1 MYPEAVDGLP
11 DTQQPPP
18 DGQLLPLQ
26 PRKIQHKAVPRMKCH
41 CSVLGVLLPQ
51 AGAVA
56 EDRAVGA
63 ARLPCARLRG
73 QHGKW
78 LGTTSEIS
86 YLFACLYFYLFP
98 PPSRSLELS

>member
-1 MYPEAVDGLP
+1 MDCLIPSSRSQMGSSFLSSLEKYLGA
-11 DTQQPPP
+11 
-18 DGQLLPLQ
+18 
-26 PRKIQHKAVPRMKCH
+26 QHEAVPRIKCH
-41 CSVLGVLLPQ
+41 CSVLGVLLPL
-51 AGAVA
+51 AGAGV

-73 QHGKW
+73 RHGKW